1 MPNSLRFSDIG
12 RSYQELVARW
22 RDLSSADR
30 DALMDGFA
38 VEFAF
43 HSGGLENDQIT
54 LHDTREV
61 FDHDGVSSFT
71 GDLRTLFE
79 IANLKAMWSWTIEK
93 LPTGFSFDTGEL
105 LFCHETLTHGTY
117 DQRRWSLGERP
128 GQFKHHMYE
137 VADGVGDLPGDVPQ
151 SIESLLEEVREAL
164 GMSHDILGS
173 LSIAVYLHAS
183 LVDIHPFADGN
194 GRVARQMANM
204 VLLSECLP
212 PVLVPKEDR
221 MAYFGALDAYHYD
234 DEIEPLRQFMAVE
247 TLRRWDKRFLS
258 GDACVNSGNVSKDQ

>member
-1 MPNSLRFSDIG
+1 MPPSLRSSSIG
-12 RSYQELVARW
+12 RSYQELAARW
-22 RDLSSADR
+22 R
-30 DALMDGFA
+30 ALGVAKRCALVDSFAVGFA
-38 VEFAF
+38 Y

-79 IANLKAMWSWTIEK
+79 IANLKTMWSWTIDM
-93 LPTGFSFDTGEL
+93 LPSGFSFNREEL
-105 LFCHETLTHGTY
+105 LFCHETLTQGTY
-117 DQRRWSLGERP
+117 DQRRWLLGERP
-128 GQFKHHMYE
+128 GTFKRNMYE
-137 VADGVGDLPGDVPQ
+137 VADGVGDLPDDVPG
-151 SIESLLEEVREAL
+151 SIESLLQEVREAL
-164 GMSHDILGS
+164 ATERDSLSS
-173 LSIAVYLHAS
+173 LSIATYLHAA

-194 GRVARQMANM
+194 GRVARQMTNM

-234 DEIEPLRQFMAVE
+234 DEIESLRQFIAVE
-247 TLRRWDKRFLS
+247 TLKRWDGIVLT
-258 GDACVNSGNVSKDQ
+258 